1 MKLSQTYKKTL
12 LSLVQETFP
21 TQRRGRPRV
30 LDPQD
35 ALDSLFRLIRTGM
48 QWRELV
54 PQTASYITVF
64 KHTHRWAIAGLFEK
78 AYTRCLQAY
87 SATHPA
93 RRYELDTSF
102 VKNQYGR
109 ASGLGRNPTDRG
121 RSALKL
127 AAVVDH
133 NGVVVGAST
142 FPANKPD
149 VTLFAATLSEMLISI
164 RRIELFTDR
173 GFDSR
178 KNRRHAQRLGLTDR
192 IARRGSPVHR
202 RLPIEH
208 TFAWIDKYRRLL
220 HVFEHSVQKY
230 LQYTFVAIGHLLST
244 RFLSSESRLSE

>member
-1 MKLSQTYKKTL
+1 MHCHQSFAFHFLACLTL
-12 LSLVQETFP
+12 DL
-21 TQRRGRPRV
+21 RP
-30 LDPQD
+30 
-35 ALDSLFRLIRTGM
+35 
-48 QWRELV
+48 W
-54 PQTASYITVF
+54 ITVF
-64 KHTHRWAIAGLFEK
+64 KHTHRWATAGLFEK

-109 ASGLGRNPTDRG
+109 APGLGRNPTDRG

-133 NGVVVGAST
+133 NGVVMGAST
-142 FPANKPD
+142 FQANKPD
-149 VTLFAATLSEMLISI
+149 VTLLSATLAQMLISI

-178 KNRRHAQRLGLTDR
+178 KNRRHARHLGLTDR
-192 IARRGSPVHR
+192 IARRGTPVHR

-244 RFLSSESRLSE
+244 RFLSSESQPSSEG